1 MEGELF
7 TVWEDKRQGDNN
19 LELFKDRSL
28 GFSMGKDNLMEDT
41 YRQTHTLEVV
51 ITTTAE
57 QESLGLAIASVMTL
71 FVLKVKAG
79 SC

>member
-1 MEGELF
+1 
-7 TVWEDKRQGDNN
+7 
-19 LELFKDRSL
+19 
-28 GFSMGKDNLMEDT
+28 MGKDNLMEDT

-71 FVLKVKAG
+71 FVLKVEAG